1 MDLKPYIQDIIS
13 LLMSL
18 FCCFGLY
25 KYKQTNNVQWFKY
38 IWYFF
43 IIYLVYDLYS
53 ESRIDF
59 WIHHICSIFLTLFSL
74 CIPSIPFSIIEPIFT
89 AILIESSS
97 IFLSIKMLI
106 RTYLKQPST
115 DLKTDWAKLLKKIQ
129 PGNDILFFILFT
141 YTRLYLYNKNILFSP
156 DIYINLPKTANFWML
171 DKIIIMV
178 FWILGFLNLYWFTII
193 GKKAVNMA
201 AGRDVF
207 EYKPDNNKDPF
218 LQKIEQIKG
227 TLTNSKE

>member
-1 MDLKPYIQDIIS
+1 
-13 LLMSL
+13 
-18 FCCFGLY
+18 
-25 KYKQTNNVQWFKY
+25 
-38 IWYFF
+38 
-43 IIYLVYDLYS
+43 
-53 ESRIDF
+53 
-59 WIHHICSIFLTLFSL
+59 
-74 CIPSIPFSIIEPIFT
+74 
-89 AILIESSS
+89 
-97 IFLSIKMLI
+97 MLI
-106 RTYLKQPST
+106 KTYLKQPST
-115 DLKTDWAKLLKKIQ
+115 DLKTDWAKLLKKIYT
-129 PGNDILFFILFT
+129 GNDILFFILFT

-178 FWILGFLNLYWFTII
+178 FWILGLLNLYWFTII